1 MSFLS
6 VIFVRKFSNFAFRF
20 YYTYNYKYRKAMKLV
35 CLSHIYQRTL
45 AIFVKADVG
54 GLKKI
59 YIMADFFI
67 SSFISMIY
75 CVLFVLFSTACD
87 AIRKTTNYTLAT
99 SSAIAAALYTIL
111 YKGLNTGLTNR
122 AQGPH
127 RDG

>member
-1 MSFLS
+1 
-6 VIFVRKFSNFAFRF
+6 
-20 YYTYNYKYRKAMKLV
+20 MKLV

-45 AIFVKADVG
+45 TTFVKADVG
-54 GLKKI
+54 GLKK

-99 SSAIAAALYTIL
+99 SSGIAAALYTIL

-122 AQGPH
+122 EQGPH